1 MILSMSTSNK
11 SINNM
16 TSNTYYDKQ
25 NIIIDT
31 YDHLN
36 NHLVES
42 QKGNKNVMEHYVELT
57 NAKI

>member
-1 MILSMSTSNK
+1 MSTSNK
-11 SINNM
+11 NINNM
-16 TSNTYYDKQ
+16 ISNTYYDKQ

-31 YDHLN
+31 YDHPN

>member
-1 MILSMSTSNK
+1 MSTSNK
-11 SINNM
+11 NINNM